1 MTIRKRGTRYYYDF
15 MIRRQRYRG
24 AIPEARTKAEAEQAE
39 TKIKNKVYERK
50 YGKISASRPFAEF
63 VRETYLPWARAN
75 KRSRKDDE
83 FHAKV
88 FCRHFGNRSL
98 SEIDHQMIEEFKVKR
113 MESVT
118 RFGRT
123 RKPGSV
129 NRELAIL
136 SGIFRMAVD
145 YEEIPQNPC
154 RKVQKYRKTISEPG
168 ICLSPRKIDCLQS

>member
-63 VRETYLPWARAN
+63 VRGTYLPWARAN

-98 SEIDHQMIEEFKVKR
+98 SESIIR
-113 MESVT
+113 
-118 RFGRT
+118 
-123 RKPGSV
+123 
-129 NRELAIL
+129 
-136 SGIFRMAVD
+136 
-145 YEEIPQNPC
+145 
-154 RKVQKYRKTISEPG
+154 
-168 ICLSPRKIDCLQS
+168 

>member
-50 YGKISASRPFAEF
+50 YGKISASRPSLNSY
-63 VRETYLPWARAN
+63 VRHTYHGARAN

-98 SEIDHQMIEEFKVKR
+98 NEIDHQMIEEFKVKR

-123 RKPGSV
+123 RKPG
-129 NRELAIL
+129 
-136 SGIFRMAVD
+136 
-145 YEEIPQNPC
+145 
-154 RKVQKYRKTISEPG
+154 
-168 ICLSPRKIDCLQS
+168 